1 MYFLSLLQVIE
12 TNLRAS
18 RSFPFVSKT
27 IGKDFI
33 AVATKVMTDTPLV
46 DEDKRALDSPLLPKG
61 YVGIKVNKDFNYV
74 SINMFCSLHT

>member
-1 MYFLSLLQVIE
+1 MIE

-33 AVATKVMTDTPLV
+33 SVATKVMTDTPLV
-46 DEDKRALDSPLLPKG
+46 DDDKRPLDSPLLPEG
-61 YVGIKVNKDFNYV
+61 YVGIKVRELQK
-74 SINMFCSLHT
+74 C